1 MWLRACDYRQTAAT
15 LLFTCHQIREGA
27 NVYQQRVRDIYKQ
40 LSPGYRRI
48 ADYLLD
54 NYRDAAFMTAAEV
67 GRAAQVD
74 TTSVVRFA
82 QRLGYPGYPEL
93 IAEVQQEVKRDLQ
106 HIYEPAGDMKRP
118 ASVFQRAIIEDR
130 HNLEQVLAHNDSAEI
145 EAVVKLL
152 LAAPRILLVGDSA
165 ASFLA
170 EMFALRLAALGLNAW
185 ALNGDMMSRMAMSV
199 HMGPQDVIL
208 GISPTAIST
217 GVAVVL
223 KVARQEGQQTIAIVG
238 SPVYR
243 AAQVAEHMLYAPS
256 RTAGLF
262 YSPSSVTAVLHA
274 LIQAVS
280 AQLSQQSATWAVH
293 ADHLMR
299 SYVAAMREEPAM
311 SFREVMRDY
320 AVAQPEA
327 RPEDAAADTEA
338 GQD

>member
-1 MWLRACDYRQTAAT
+1 MWLRACYYRQNAAT
-15 LLFTCHQIREGA
+15 LLFTGDQLLEEAI
-27 NVYQQRVRDIYKQ
+27 VYQQRVRDIYGH

-48 ADYLLD
+48 ADYLLQ

-67 GRAAQVD
+67 GRAARVD

-106 HIYEPAGDMKRP
+106 QIYEPAGDSNQP

-130 HNLEQVLAHNDSAEI
+130 NNLDQILSHNDSTEI
-145 EAVVKLL
+145 EAVVNLL
-152 LAAPRILLVGDSA
+152 LAASRILLVGDSA
-165 ASFLA
+165 ATYLA

-185 ALNGDMMSRMAMSV
+185 ALGGDMMGRMAMSV
-199 HMGPQDVIL
+199 HMGPQDVIV

-223 KVARQEGQQTIAIVG
+223 KIARQEGQQTIAIAG

-243 AAQVAEHMLYAPS
+243 AAQIAEHVLYAPS
-256 RTAGLF
+256 HTVGLF
-262 YSPSSVTAVLHA
+262 YSPGPVTAVLHA
-274 LIQAVS
+274 LVQAMS
-280 AQLSQQSATWAVH
+280 AQLTEQSATWAVQ
-293 ADHLMR
+293 ANHLMH
-299 SYVAAMREEPAM
+299 SYVMAMREEPAI
-311 SFREVMRDY
+311 SFREAMRDFS
-320 AVAQPEA
+320 APEA
-327 RPEDAAADTEA
+327 EATPGDAAAHTES